1 MSVVRTGTLAAL
13 VAACTVLGLAMP
25 AAAHNVLV
33 SSVPE
38 DGADLESSPEEITL
52 TFDQAVQDSDVNQI
66 AVTGPDG
73 EAWVDTPPDVD
84 GNQVTVPLGE
94 LGPAGEYVIGYY
106 VLSADGHPVGDE
118 ISFTLATEESGS
130 PAAGDPAEGD
140 GGEDSA
146 DEQANTPA
154 DDTEGASEDDGS
166 GIGVWTWLVGAG
178 ALLVIGVAL
187 ALRLGRGTG

>member
-1 MSVVRTGTLAAL
+1 MSAVRTGTLAAL
-13 VAACTVLGLAMP
+13 VAACAVLGLATP

-33 SSVPE
+33 SSEPE
-38 DGADLESSPEEITL
+38 DGVSLDSSPETVTL

-73 EAWVDTPPDVD
+73 EQWVDAPPDVD
-84 GNQVTVPLGE
+84 GNEVSVPLGE

-118 ISFTLATEESGS
+118 IPFTLTAEEAGT
-130 PAAGDPAEGD
+130 PHAGDPAGD
-140 GGEDSA
+140 ERGDDSG
-146 DEQANTPA
+146 
-154 DDTEGASEDDGS
+154 DDAEGAAEDGDS
-166 GIGVWTWLVGAG
+166 GVGIWVWLVGAG
-178 ALLVIGVAL
+178 GLLVIGIAL